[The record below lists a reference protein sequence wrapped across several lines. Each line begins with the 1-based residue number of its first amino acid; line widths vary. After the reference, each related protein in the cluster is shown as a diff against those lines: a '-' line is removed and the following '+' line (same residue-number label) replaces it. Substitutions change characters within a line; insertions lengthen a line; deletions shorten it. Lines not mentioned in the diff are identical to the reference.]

1 MKHLFILC
9 RVLLCAMLLL
19 FSLSASAQTAPVAEA
34 VSDTT
39 SLSTTDFMMP
49 RLSKGDVFG
58 VVGIIFF
65 AVIIL
70 VSLVHL
76 FITLRKAPNHEQQRR
91 KTYKKTGKDPRQVK
105 LTITCDE
112 GYTADFLRELATE
125 IENRDDDD
133 DACPDFEYETFH
145 GYAEITTEN

>member
-1 MKHLFILC
+1 MKYLIILC

-19 FSLSASAQTAPVAEA
+19 LSLSASAQTAPVAEA
-34 VSDTT
+34 VSNTT
-39 SLSTTDFMMP
+39 SLSTADFMMP
-49 RLSKGDVFG
+49 RLSKGDVYE

-70 VSLVHL
+70 VSLVYL
-76 FITLRKAPNHEQQRR
+76 FIALRKAPNHEQQRR
-91 KTYKKTGKDPRQVK
+91 KTYKDPRQVK
-105 LTITCDE
+105 LAIACDE

-145 GYAEITTEN
+145 GYAEITTED